1 MGKTYK
7 ATGINLKAKPL
18 GEYDRLL
25 TILTPEYGLIR
36 AIAPGARKHRS
47 SLSGKSELFFVN
59 QLLISKG
66 RSLDKIIQVET
77 IESYSGL
84 SKNLG
89 KLAAGQ
95 YLAELVLHQALSEQ
109 PQEQL
114 FYLLREHLSRLERL
128 SQEDLK
134 LPNLLLAYLAH
145 GIYHLLA
152 LDGIAPQVQMCCAT
166 GRPLRPNLTDPEW
179 RIWFSIESG
188 GTVVLSALTENERSK
203 SNPALKDLNTQIDAA
218 QLKLLQDLALAE
230 LNQEIELTVSP
241 NWVLVEN
248 LLRQY
253 AQYQLGCSIRSAGL
267 IDTYLEMTSFAQI

>member
-25 TILTPEYGLIR
+25 TILTAEYGLIR

-47 SLSGKSELFFVN
+47 SLSGKSELFIVN

-128 SQEDLK
+128 SKEDLK

-152 LDGIAPQVQMCCAT
+152 LDGIGPQVQICCAT
-166 GRPLRPNLTDPEW
+166 GRPLRPNLTDSEW
-179 RIWFSIESG
+179 RIWFSIDSG
-188 GTVVLSALTENERSK
+188 GTVLLSALTENERSK
-203 SNPALKDLNTQIDAA
+203 TNPALKHLNTQIDAA

-230 LNQEIELTVSP
+230 LNEEIELTVSQ

-267 IDTYLEMTSFAQI
+267 IDTYLEMTSFAKI

>member
-1 MGKTYK
+1 
-7 ATGINLKAKPL
+7 
-18 GEYDRLL
+18 
-25 TILTPEYGLIR
+25 
-36 AIAPGARKHRS
+36 
-47 SLSGKSELFFVN
+47 LSGKSELFIVN

-128 SQEDLK
+128 SKEDLK

-152 LDGIAPQVQMCCAT
+152 LDGIGPQVQICCAT
-166 GRPLRPNLTDPEW
+166 GRPLRPNLTDSEW
-179 RIWFSIESG
+179 RIWFSIDSG
-188 GTVVLSALTENERSK
+188 GTVLLSALTENERSK
-203 SNPALKDLNTQIDAA
+203 TNPALKYLNTQIDAA

-230 LNQEIELTVSP
+230 LNQEIELTVSE

-267 IDTYLEMTSFAQI
+267 IDTYLEMTSFAKI